1 MFNNNIIMIFYCNM
15 MEIEKINNVSI
26 NNTIINGY
34 IYITPNESVPVKI
47 VIYYNTTLNTIIEYL
62 NNNNNDITFG
72 KDKFTVNLIQAY
84 DINNNI
90 YEGYIIT

>member
-34 IYITPNESVPVKI
+34 IYINPNETVPVKI
-47 VIYYNTTLNTIIEYL
+47 VIYYNTTLNTIVEYL
-62 NNNNNDITFG
+62 NNYNTNITFG
-72 KDKFTVNLIQAY
+72 KEKFTVNLIKAY
-84 DINNNI
+84 DINNDI